1 MSKLRELMDE
11 FCPNG
16 VKSMKLGEVCDF
28 VNGFAFK
35 SSLFREDGEK
45 IIRITNINGRTVDID
60 DVKYF
65 YKEDYKTDLEQFS
78 IQYGD
83 ILIAMSGATTGKIGY
98 YNYND
103 ISYLNQRV
111 GKFKPHNGILSSR
124 YLYHVLLANSGALY
138 VLAGGGAQ
146 PNLSSTKLMETFEI
160 PVPPIVV
167 QEEIAKILDRFAEYA
182 AELQAEL
189 QARQEQ
195 YEYYRNKLLTFNEIR
210 GGIQGVI
217 WMKMSEIGTFIR
229 GKRFVRTDIVND
241 GVPCIHYGDMYTYY
255 GLYATKSKGML
266 RNELA
271 PKMRY
276 AQKNDVVIVAAGE
289 NKEDIG
295 IGMAWLG
302 DEPAA
307 VHDACF
313 IFKSDLYPQYVSHY
327 LRTNY
332 YHKQIV
338 KHVSEGKICSISAK
352 GLGNAIIPI
361 PPYEE
366 QVRIATQLNKFDAL
380 VSDLVQGLPAE
391 IAAVQKQYEY
401 YRDKL
406 LSFPEYKLSA

>member
-195 YEYYRNKLLTFNEIR
+195 YEYYRNKLLTFNEI
-210 GGIQGVI
+210 GGY
-217 WMKMSEIGTFIR
+217 SR
-229 GKRFVRTDIVND
+229 
-241 GVPCIHYGDMYTYY
+241 
-255 GLYATKSKGML
+255 
-266 RNELA
+266 RN
-271 PKMRY
+271 M
-276 AQKNDVVIVAAGE
+276 DE
-289 NKEDIG
+289 NE
-295 IGMAWLG
+295 
-302 DEPAA
+302 
-307 VHDACF
+307 
-313 IFKSDLYPQYVSHY
+313 
-327 LRTNY
+327 
-332 YHKQIV
+332 
-338 KHVSEGKICSISAK
+338 
-352 GLGNAIIPI
+352 
-361 PPYEE
+361 
-366 QVRIATQLNKFDAL
+366 
-380 VSDLVQGLPAE
+380 
-391 IAAVQKQYEY
+391 
-401 YRDKL
+401 
-406 LSFPEYKLSA
+406 